1 MISSS
6 KEYYRVLFRTV
17 LTLPQEELIFTKFA
31 PLVTLWK
38 ESGTWVA
45 NGKLISTTAAEM
57 ASSLCEVI
65 TSTMTDYCDESKFTL
80 LSGDGSEARKSVEA
94 RELVFLKL
102 LAKAFSGYVPVTF
115 LLKCQHKIF

>member
-1 MISSS
+1 M
-6 KEYYRVLFRTV
+6 
-17 LTLPQEELIFTKFA
+17 
-31 PLVTLWK
+31 VTLWK

-65 TSTMTDYCDESKFTL
+65 TSTMIDYCDESKFTL

-102 LAKAFSGYVPVTF
+102 LAKEFSGYVPVTF